1 MSLRAVAVA
10 EQPMIRVHVAWASAG
25 RVRVEPILVAPGT
38 TIELALAIAR
48 KAGHALPRDMSG
60 VAVFGSLRPPGFV
73 LREGDR
79 IEITAALEVDPK
91 LARQRRVAHRRAA
104 R

>member
-1 MSLRAVAVA
+1 MAVA
-10 EQPMIRVHVAWASAG
+10 EQSTIRVSVAWASAG
-25 RVRVEPILVAPGT
+25 RVRVAPILVAPGT
-38 TIELALAIAR
+38 TIERALAIAR
-48 KAGHALPRDMSG
+48 EAGLALPRDASA
-60 VAVFGSLRPPGFV
+60 VAVYGSLRPPGFV

-91 LARQRRVAHRRAA
+91 LARRRRVAHRRAS

>member
-1 MSLRAVAVA
+1 MAAA
-10 EQPMIRVHVAWASAG
+10 EPPMICVSVAWASTG
-25 RVRVEPILVAPGT
+25 RVQVVPILVAPGT
-38 TIELALAIAR
+38 TIERALAIAR
-48 KAGHALPRDMSG
+48 EAGLALPRDTSA
-60 VAVFGSLRPPGFV
+60 VAVFGALKPPGFV

-91 LARQRRVAHRRAA
+91 LARQRRVAHRRAS